1 MAPKIS
7 TYNIHDTKYKAET
20 AHRQAPK
27 LIISFVLNIKIT
39 NFFLAFWR
47 FGTHNKTVLKRVL
60 RAGLKKPRSFSK
72 IQNNIKRSKLMSF
85 ESMPRQDLLLAIDSL
100 AQEKMIDKET
110 VIESLE
116 AAIAKIAKHKYGEE
130 FNIVANIDRKNGS
143 IHVKRLFDVIESPES
158 AGDEYDPNTMLTVA
172 QAKKYAQNPSVG
184 DVVEDMLPEPEFGR
198 MAFQTAR
205 QIMTARV
212 RDAEKGR
219 QYEEFKDN
227 IGDIV
232 NGVVK
237 RIEFGNVFVD
247 INGKAEGYI
256 KNTELIPGE
265 KLAVGDRVR
274 ALIMDVVRSNSGPQ
288 IFLTRTHPSFME
300 KLFTQEVPEIY
311 EGVIKIKSVSRAPGS
326 HAKIAVETQDPSIDA
341 VGMTVGIKGTRI
353 QPVINECHGE
363 KIDVILYSE
372 DPAVFI
378 VNAMQPAKVAKIIV
392 DEDTHTA
399 AVVVTEDQQSLAIGR
414 RGQNVRLA
422 SQLTGWN
429 IDVMSESE
437 EQERRAK
444 EFKEKTE
451 LFTRALD
458 VDETIAQLLIT
469 EGFRTIEEI
478 AYVAQSELES
488 IEGFNTELA
497 TELQNRA
504 KNYLTKIE
512 QDYFDNGH
520 KMGMQDDLLN
530 FDFIK
535 RPVIMKLGESD
546 IKSLSDLADLAADE
560 LVEILGEDTMSHR
573 LAERIVMKARELAYG
588 IIPEEDAE

>member
-1 MAPKIS
+1 
-7 TYNIHDTKYKAET
+7 
-20 AHRQAPK
+20 
-27 LIISFVLNIKIT
+27 
-39 NFFLAFWR
+39 
-47 FGTHNKTVLKRVL
+47 
-60 RAGLKKPRSFSK
+60 
-72 IQNNIKRSKLMSF
+72 MSF

-100 AQEKMIDKET
+100 AQEKMIDKDI

-116 AAIAKIAKHKYGEE
+116 SAIAKIAKHKYGEE
-130 FNIVANIDRKNGS
+130 FHIVAQIDRKNGA

-158 AGDEYDPNTMLTVA
+158 MGDEYNPNTMLTVDK
-172 QAKKYAQNPSVG
+172 AKKYASNPSVG

-232 NGVVK
+232 SGKVT

-256 KNTELIPGE
+256 KNTELIPNE
-265 KLAVGDRVR
+265 RLAVGDTVR
-274 ALIMDVVRSNSGPQ
+274 ALILDVVRSNSSPQ
-288 IFLTRTHPSFME
+288 ILLTRTHNMFME

-311 EGVIKIKSVSRAPGS
+311 EGIIKIKSVARAPGS

-353 QPVINECHGE
+353 QPVINECNGE

-372 DPAVFI
+372 DPAVYI
-378 VNAMQPAKVAKIIV
+378 VNAMQPAKVAKIII
-392 DEDTHTA
+392 DEDNHRA
-399 AVVVTEDQQSLAIGR
+399 AIVVNPDQQSLAIGR

-422 SQLTGWN
+422 SQLTGWE
-429 IDVMSESE
+429 IDVLSEEE

-444 EFKEKTE
+444 ETKEKTE
-451 LFTRALD
+451 LFIRGLD
-458 VDETIAQLLIT
+458 VDEMIAQILIN

-478 AYVAQSELES
+478 AFVDIQELES
-488 IEGFNTELA
+488 IESFNAELA
-497 TELQNRA
+497 AELQKRA
-504 KNYLTKIE
+504 KEYLNKQE
-512 QDYFDNGH
+512 QDYIESGH
-520 KMGMQDDLLN
+520 AIGMSDDLLN
-530 FDFIK
+530 FSFVQ
-535 RPVIMKLGESD
+535 RPILMKLGNAG
-546 IKSLSDLADLAADE
+546 IKTLNDLADLSADE
-560 LVEILGEDTMSHR
+560 LVEILGEDTMSSR
-573 LAERIVMKARELAYG
+573 LAGRVIMKARELAYG
-588 IIPEEDAE
+588 IKQD

>member
-1 MAPKIS
+1 MM
-7 TYNIHDTKYKAET
+7 
-20 AHRQAPK
+20 
-27 LIISFVLNIKIT
+27 SFV
-39 NFFLAFWR
+39 
-47 FGTHNKTVLKRVL
+47 
-60 RAGLKKPRSFSK
+60 
-72 IQNNIKRSKLMSF
+72 
-85 ESMPRQDLLLAIDSL
+85 SMPRQDLLLAIDSL
-100 AQEKMIDKET
+100 AQEKQIERDI

-130 FNIVANIDRKNGS
+130 FNIIAEIDRKNGA
-143 IHVKRLFDVIESPES
+143 IHVKRLFEVIESPES
-158 AGDEYDPNTMLTVA
+158 KGEEYDANTMLTIE
-172 QAKKYAQNPSVG
+172 QAKKYSKSPVVG
-184 DVVEDMLPEPEFGR
+184 EFVEDPLPEPEFGR

-232 NGVVK
+232 SGVVK

-256 KNTELIPGE
+256 KGTELIPGE

-274 ALIMDVVRSNSGPQ
+274 ALIMDVARSNSGPQ
-288 IFLTRTHPSFME
+288 IFLTRTHPMFME
-300 KLFTQEVPEIY
+300 KLFVQEVPEIY
-311 EGVIKIKSVSRAPGS
+311 EGVIKIKSVARAPGS

-392 DEDTHTA
+392 DEDTRSA
-399 AVVVTEDQQSLAIGR
+399 AVVVNEDQQSLAIGR

-429 IDVMSESE
+429 IDVMSETE
-437 EQERRAK
+437 EQERRTK
-444 EFKEKTE
+444 EVKEKTE
-451 LFTRALD
+451 LFIKGLD
-458 VDETIAQLLIT
+458 VDEMLAHLLIT

-478 AYVAQSELES
+478 AFVDRAELES
-488 IEGFNTELA
+488 IEGFNAELA

-504 KNYLTKIE
+504 KDYLTKQE
-512 QDYFDNGH
+512 QDYKDEGH
-520 KMGMQDDLLN
+520 KLGMSDDLLN

-535 RPVIMKLGESD
+535 RPVIMKLGESG
-546 IKSLSDLADLAADE
+546 IKSLEDLADLSTDE
-560 LVEILGEDTMSHR
+560 LIEILGEDTMSSR
-573 LAERIVMKARELAYG
+573 LAGRVIMKARELAYG
-588 IIPEEDAE
+588 ITQGEE

>member
-1 MAPKIS
+1 M
-7 TYNIHDTKYKAET
+7 
-20 AHRQAPK
+20 
-27 LIISFVLNIKIT
+27 SFV
-39 NFFLAFWR
+39 
-47 FGTHNKTVLKRVL
+47 
-60 RAGLKKPRSFSK
+60 
-72 IQNNIKRSKLMSF
+72 
-85 ESMPRQDLLLAIDSL
+85 SMPRQDLLLAIDSL
-100 AQEKMIDKET
+100 AQEKLIDREI

-130 FNIVANIDRKNGS
+130 FNIVANIDRKNGA
-143 IHVKRLFDVIESPES
+143 IYVKRLFEVIESPAAMGEDYD
-158 AGDEYDPNTMLTVA
+158 AGTMLTVA
-172 QAKKYAQNPSVG
+172 QAKKYAKNPKIG
-184 DVVEDMLPEPEFGR
+184 DVVEDPLPEPEFGR
-198 MAFQTAR
+198 MAFQTAK

-232 NGVVK
+232 SGVVK

-256 KNTELIPGE
+256 KGTELIPGE
-265 KLAVGDRVR
+265 RLAVGDRVR
-274 ALIMDVVRSNSGPQ
+274 ALIMDVARSNSGPQ
-288 IFLTRTHPSFME
+288 IFLTRTHPMFME
-300 KLFTQEVPEIY
+300 KLFVQEVPEIY
-311 EGVIKIKSVSRAPGS
+311 EGVIKIRSVSRAPGS

-363 KIDVILYSE
+363 KIDVILYSD

-392 DEDTHTA
+392 DEDTRTA
-399 AVVVTEDQQSLAIGR
+399 AVVVTDDQQSLAIGR

-429 IDVMSESE
+429 IDVMNEQA

-451 LFTRALD
+451 LFIKGLD
-458 VDETIAQLLIT
+458 VDEMIAHLLIT

-478 AYVAQSELES
+478 AFVELAELES

-504 KNYLTKIE
+504 RAYLDKIE
-512 QDYFDNGH
+512 EDYLGAGH
-520 KMGMQDDLLN
+520 KIGMTDDLLK

-535 RPVIMKLGESD
+535 RPIIMKLGENG
-546 IKSLSDLADLAADE
+546 IKSLSDLADLASDE
-560 LVEILGEDTMSHR
+560 LVEILGEDTMSPR
-573 LAERIVMKARELAYG
+573 LAGRVIMKARELAYN
-588 IIPEEDAE
+588 INQD

>member
-1 MAPKIS
+1 MPASSIKPEFIGNLTCFCLHFPDS
-7 TYNIHDTKYKAET
+7 VV
-20 AHRQAPK
+20 
-27 LIISFVLNIKIT
+27 IIWLFLNK
-39 NFFLAFWR
+39 NF
-47 FGTHNKTVLKRVL
+47 L
-60 RAGLKKPRSFSK
+60 RAGLKNPALVNRKGGKPLFMITRRK
-72 IQNNIKRSKLMSF
+72 EMSF
-85 ESMPRQDLLLAIDSL
+85 VSMPRQDLLLAIDSL
-100 AQEKMIDKET
+100 AQEKQIEKNV

-130 FNIVANIDRKNGS
+130 FEITAHIDRKNGS
-143 IHVKRLFDVIESPES
+143 IHVNRLFEVIQSPES
-158 AGDEYDPNTMLTVA
+158 AGEEYDANKMLTVSE
-172 QAKKYAQNPSVG
+172 AKKYNKDAKVG
-184 DVVEDMLPEPEFGR
+184 DVIEDQLPEPEFGR
-198 MAFQTAR
+198 MAFQTAK

-219 QYEEFKDN
+219 QFEEFKDN
-227 IGDIV
+227 IGDIIS
-232 NGVVK
+232 GVVK

-256 KNTELIPGE
+256 KGTELIPGE
-265 KLAVGDRVR
+265 RLAAGDRVR
-274 ALIMDVVRSNSGPQ
+274 ALIMDVARSNSGPQ
-288 IFLTRTHPSFME
+288 IFLTRTHPMFME
-300 KLFTQEVPEIY
+300 KLFVQEVPEIY
-311 EGVIKIKSVSRAPGS
+311 EGIIKIKSVARAPGS
-326 HAKIAVETQDPSIDA
+326 HAKIAVETSDPSIDA

-399 AVVVTEDQQSLAIGR
+399 AVVVNEDQQSLAIGR

-429 IDVMSESE
+429 IDVMSEAE

-451 LFTRALD
+451 LFIRGLD
-458 VDETIAQLLIT
+458 VDEMIAHLLIT
-469 EGFRTIEEI
+469 EGFRTIEE
-478 AYVAQSELES
+478 VAFVDSSELTE

-497 TELQNRA
+497 SELQTRA
-504 KNYLTKIE
+504 KVYLNKVE
-512 QDYFDNGH
+512 QDYKDEGH
-520 KMGMQDDLLN
+520 KLGMKDDLLN

-535 RPVIMKLGESD
+535 RPIIMKLGNAG
-546 IKSLSDLADLAADE
+546 IKSLEDLADLASDE
-560 LVEILGEDTMSHR
+560 LVEILGEDTMSER
-573 LAERIVMKARELAYG
+573 LAARVVMKARELAYN
-588 IIPEEDAE
+588 ITQDEE

>member
-1 MAPKIS
+1 M
-7 TYNIHDTKYKAET
+7 
-20 AHRQAPK
+20 
-27 LIISFVLNIKIT
+27 SFV
-39 NFFLAFWR
+39 
-47 FGTHNKTVLKRVL
+47 
-60 RAGLKKPRSFSK
+60 
-72 IQNNIKRSKLMSF
+72 
-85 ESMPRQDLLLAIDSL
+85 SMPRQDLLLAIDSL
-100 AQEKMIDKET
+100 AQEKQIDREI

-130 FNIVANIDRKNGS
+130 FNIVANIDRKNGA
-143 IHVKRLFDVIESPES
+143 IYVKRLFTVIQSPES
-158 AGDEYDPNTMLTVA
+158 AGEEYDAGTMLTVA
-172 QAKKYAQNPSVG
+172 QAKKYAKNPQVG
-184 DVVEDMLPEPEFGR
+184 DTVEDALPEPEFGR
-198 MAFQTAR
+198 MAFQTAK
-205 QIMTARV
+205 QIMTGRV

-232 NGVVK
+232 SGVVK

-256 KNTELIPGE
+256 KGTELIPGE
-265 KLAVGDRVR
+265 RLAVGDRVR
-274 ALIMDVVRSNSGPQ
+274 ALIMDVARSNSGPQ
-288 IFLTRTHPSFME
+288 IFLTRTHPMFME
-300 KLFTQEVPEIY
+300 KLFVQEVPEIY
-311 EGVIKIKSVSRAPGS
+311 EGIIKIKSVSRAPGS

-392 DEDTHTA
+392 DEDTRTA

-429 IDVMSESE
+429 IDVMNEAQ

-451 LFTRALD
+451 LFIKGLD
-458 VDETIAQLLIT
+458 VDEMIAHLLIA
-469 EGFRTIEEI
+469 EGFSTVDEI
-478 AYVAQSELES
+478 AMVALSELAE
-488 IEGFNTELA
+488 IEGFDEDVA
-497 TELQNRA
+497 KELQNRA
-504 KNYLTKIE
+504 QEFIAKRNREFEEKSKSLGIDEKIQQIEGLDRDMILTLANAGVKNI
-512 QDYFDNGH
+512 
-520 KMGMQDDLLN
+520 DDL
-530 FDFIK
+530 
-535 RPVIMKLGESD
+535 G
-546 IKSLSDLADLAADE
+546 DLATDE
-560 LVEILGEDTMSHR
+560 LIEILGENTISVVEANKIIM
-573 LAERIVMKARELAYG
+573 AAREHWFEN
-588 IIPEEDAE
+588 EEQSEETVE

>member
-1 MAPKIS
+1 M
-7 TYNIHDTKYKAET
+7 
-20 AHRQAPK
+20 
-27 LIISFVLNIKIT
+27 SFV
-39 NFFLAFWR
+39 
-47 FGTHNKTVLKRVL
+47 
-60 RAGLKKPRSFSK
+60 
-72 IQNNIKRSKLMSF
+72 
-85 ESMPRQDLLLAIDSL
+85 SMPRQDLLLAIDSL
-100 AQEKMIDKET
+100 AAEKQIDRET
-110 VIESLE
+110 VFSSLE

-130 FNIVANIDRKNGS
+130 FNIVANIDHKDGA
-143 IHVKRLFDVIESPES
+143 IYVKRLFDVIESPES
-158 AGDEYDPNTMLTVA
+158 MGEDYNPSTMLTVD
-172 QAKKYAQNPSVG
+172 QAKKYSKNPAVG
-184 DVVEDMLPEPEFGR
+184 DVVEDPLPEPEFGR

-227 IGDIV
+227 IGDII
-232 NGVVK
+232 NGTVK

-256 KNTELIPGE
+256 KNSELIPGE
-265 KLAVGDRVR
+265 RLAVGDRVR
-274 ALIMDVVRSNSGPQ
+274 ALIMDVARSNSGPQ
-288 IFLTRTHPSFME
+288 IFLTRTHPMFME
-300 KLFTQEVPEIY
+300 KLFVQEVPEIY

-326 HAKIAVETQDPSIDA
+326 HAKIAVETADPSIDA

-392 DEDTHTA
+392 DEDSRS
-399 AVVVTEDQQSLAIGR
+399 AVVVVNEDQQSLAIGR

-429 IDVMSESE
+429 IDVMNEAQ
-437 EQERRAK
+437 EQERRTK
-444 EFKEKTE
+444 EVKEKTE
-451 LFTRALD
+451 LFITGLD
-458 VDETIAQLLIT
+458 VDEMIAHLLVS

-478 AYVAQSELES
+478 AFVEQKELEA

-497 TELQNRA
+497 AELQNRA
-504 KNYLTKIE
+504 KAYLTKVE
-512 QDYFDNGH
+512 QDYFDEGH
-520 KMGMQDDLLN
+520 KLGMSDDLLR

-535 RPVIMKLGESD
+535 RPIIMKLGAAG
-546 IKSLSDLADLAADE
+546 IKTLSDLADLASDE
-560 LVEILGEDTMSHR
+560 LVEILGEETMSAR
-573 LAERIVMKARELAYG
+573 LAGRVIMKAREIAFG
-588 IIPEEDAE
+588 IKQSEEEEQ

>member
-1 MAPKIS
+1 MHFCDS
-7 TYNIHDTKYKAET
+7 G
-20 AHRQAPK
+20 
-27 LIISFVLNIKIT
+27 LIIMC
-39 NFFLAFWR
+39 
-47 FGTHNKTVLKRVL
+47 VLKSNFKGG
-60 RAGLKKPRSFSK
+60 AEKPRPFNKRQQSK
-72 IQNNIKRSKLMSF
+72 EYKMSF
-85 ESMPRQDLLLAIDSL
+85 ESMPRQDLLLAIDAL
-100 AQEKMIDKET
+100 ATEKMIDKET

-116 AAIAKIAKHKYGEE
+116 VAIAKIAKHKYGEE
-130 FNIVANIDRKNGS
+130 FNIVANIDRKNGA
-143 IHVKRLFDVIESPES
+143 IHVKRLFEVIESPES
-158 AGDEYDPNTMLTVA
+158 KGEEYDANTMLTVD
-172 QAKKYAQNPSVG
+172 QAKKYAPNPQVG
-184 DVVEDMLPEPEFGR
+184 DIVEDMLPEPEFGR

-212 RDAEKGR
+212 RDAEKGN

-237 RIEFGNVFVD
+237 RIEFGSVYVD

-265 KLAVGDRVR
+265 RLAVGDRVR
-274 ALIMDVVRSNSGPQ
+274 ALIMDVARSNTGPQ

-326 HAKIAVETQDPSIDA
+326 HAKIAVETMDPSIDA

-429 IDVMSESE
+429 IDVLSEAE

-451 LFTRALD
+451 LFTSALD

-478 AYVAQSELES
+478 AYVDQAELES

-497 TELQNRA
+497 IELQNRA
-504 KNYLTKIE
+504 KAYLAKIE
-512 QDYFDNGH
+512 QDYFDQGH
-520 KMGMQDDLLN
+520 KIGMNDDLLK

-535 RPVIMKLGESD
+535 RPIIVKLGENG
-546 IKSLSDLADLAADE
+546 IKSLSDLADLASDE
-560 LVEILGEDTMSHR
+560 LIEILGEDNMSNR
-573 LAERIVMKARELAYG
+573 LAERVIMKARELAYG
-588 IIPEEDAE
+588 IVQDEAE